1 MRRLFS
7 SIWEALGSLRKTT
20 TGSEHIAK
28 PIRRGPILSLILCG
42 GLLVAAIIVG
52 TMMMV
57 GEFRE
62 RALTNN
68 ERELENT
75 VLLLTRHFEQQ
86 FEDSEIVANDVIS
99 KMQFT
104 EIDSQETFRIWMSSH
119 DAHLILKSKVNVLS
133 YIGDVDIFDADGK
146 LINSSATWPLP
157 AISIADRAYFKNFK
171 SGAELKTAVA
181 EPARSQMTGNWSTVI
196 AHRLSGPN
204 GVFLGVMSRRI
215 DPAHFEK
222 FFASLALGSG
232 AAISM
237 FHNDG
242 TMLARYPRANSIIGK
257 KFRNAP
263 LVNKVLTEGGRQTLR
278 VQSPVDGTDRL
289 GSAAALSRL
298 PIVVIATTTVS
309 AALADWQAQTRFMI
323 SVAVLSALA
332 IALILY
338 LIIRQVTR
346 QNQESQQRLGLQ
358 KQQLDTALNNMT
370 QGLVLYDA
378 SARIILCN
386 QRYIDMYRLSTD
398 VVKPGCHFRD
408 LIQHR
413 QDTGSYD
420 GDVDEFCSA
429 IMRNVAQGKVTHMT
443 METGGRSYLIVNK
456 PLAQGGWVATIEDIT
471 ERRNVEQERD
481 RNYAFLRQI
490 IDHIPTQITVKDVRD
505 RRYLLVNRVAETHF
519 GLASDAIVGKTA
531 PEIFAKTIAD
541 AVTARDQLALQSAD
555 GLFVDE
561 MPWDGTTLGPRLMTS
576 TRIAIRD
583 QAGEPRYLVNVVD
596 DVTERRRADEK
607 IAHLAHYDALTDLPN
622 RVLFREQIERE
633 LQRTRGGEQFAL
645 LYIDIDEFKG
655 INDSLGHHVGDE
667 LLKAVAGRIRSC
679 LRESDLIARL
689 GGDEF
694 AVIQTG
700 VRNVRDAVEFVTRI
714 HESIRQPY
722 QCLGHQLSTDASIG
736 IALAPQDGTDLD
748 QLIKNAD
755 LAMYGAKAGGRRT
768 HRFFEP
774 AMDASAKARLAMEQ
788 DLRQALVD
796 GGFEIHYQPL
806 VDLHRDEVTGCE
818 ALLRWRHP
826 ERGMISPAEF
836 IPVAE
841 DTGLIVE
848 LGEWVL
854 KTACAEAAT
863 WPDHI
868 RVAVNVSPVQLKCPT
883 LALKIVSALENSG
896 LRASRLEIEITEAV
910 LIRDDETALTI
921 LHQLRD
927 IGVRI
932 ALDDFGTGYSSLSYL
947 KRFPFD
953 KIKIDSCF
961 ISDLA
966 EIDGSSAIVQAVVN
980 IAASRNMTTTAEGVE
995 TLEQKELLRAL
1006 GCTEMQG
1013 YLFSAAKPGAEVRHL
1028 FGPRPVTV
1036 TAVAR

>member
-1 MRRLFS
+1 MQKSNSGR
-7 SIWEALGSLRKTT
+7 WGSLAKAI
-20 TGSEHIAK
+20 GSHGLFASM
-28 PIRRGPILSLILCG
+28 RQGPILSLILCG
-42 GLLVAAIIVG
+42 GLLVATIIVG

-62 RALTNN
+62 RALTNS

-86 FEDSEIVANDVIS
+86 FEDSEIVANDVIAR
-99 KMQFT
+99 MQFS
-104 EIDSQETFRIWMSSH
+104 EIDSPETFRIWMSSH
-119 DAHLILKSKVNVLS
+119 DAHLILKSKVNLLS
-133 YIGDVDIFDADGK
+133 YIGTAGIFDADGK

-157 AISIADRAYFKNFK
+157 AISIADRSYFKSFK
-171 SGAELKTAVA
+171 SDAGLQIAVA
-181 EPARSQMTGNWSTVI
+181 ESARSPMTGDWSTVI
-196 AHRLSGPN
+196 AHRLSGRN
-204 GVFLGVMSRRI
+204 GVFLGVMARRI
-215 DPAHFEK
+215 DPAHFEE
-222 FFASLALGSG
+222 FFASVALGKG

-237 FHNDG
+237 FHTDG
-242 TMLARYPRANSIIGK
+242 TMLARYPNASSSVGQ

-263 LVNKVLTEGGRQTLR
+263 LLNKVLTDGGRQTLR
-278 VQSPVDGTDRL
+278 VKSPVDGTDRL
-289 GSAAALSRL
+289 GSAAPLRRL
-298 PIVVIATTTVS
+298 PIVVVATTTVS

-323 SVAVLSALA
+323 AAAVLSALV
-332 IALILY
+332 IAFMLF

-346 QNQESQQRLGLQ
+346 QNHESRQRLGLQ

-370 QGLVLYDA
+370 QGLVLYDG

-386 QRYIDMYRLSTD
+386 RRYIDMYGLSTD
-398 VVKPGCHFRD
+398 IVKPGCHFRD

-413 QDTGSYD
+413 QDTGTYD
-420 GDVDEFCSA
+420 GDVDEFCSS

-443 METGGRSYLIVNK
+443 MESGGRSYLIVNK

-471 ERRNVEQERD
+471 ERQHLEQERD

-490 IDHIPTQITVKDVRD
+490 IDHIPTQITVKDARD
-505 RRYLLVNRVAETHF
+505 RRYLLINRVAEAQF
-519 GLASDAIVGKTA
+519 GLSRDAIIGKTA
-531 PEIFAKTIAD
+531 HDLFPTAAAD
-541 AVTARDQLALQSAD
+541 FISADDDATLQSPD
-555 GLFVDE
+555 GLFRDE
-561 MPWDGTTLGPRLMTS
+561 HADLRESEALGKRFITS
-576 TRIAIRD
+576 RRIGIPD
-583 QAGEPRYLVNVVD
+583 QAGQTRYIINVVH

-633 LQRTRGGEQFAL
+633 LQRTSGGEQFAL

-655 INDSLGHHVGDE
+655 INDLLGHHVGDE
-667 LLKAVAGRIRSC
+667 LLKAVADRIRSC
-679 LRESDLIARL
+679 LGEGDLVARL

-700 VRNVRDAVEFVTRI
+700 VRNVDDVVEFVTRI
-714 HESIRQPY
+714 HELIRQPY

-774 AMDASAKARLAMEQ
+774 AMGASAKARLAMEQ
-788 DLRQALVD
+788 DLRQALAD

-806 VDLHRDEVTGCE
+806 VDLDSDEVTGCE

-883 LALKIVSALENSG
+883 LALKIASALANSG

-910 LIRDDETALTI
+910 LIHDDDTALAI
-921 LHQLRD
+921 LHQLRE

-953 KIKIDSCF
+953 KIKIDRCF
-961 ISDLA
+961 ISDITEA
-966 EIDGSSAIVQAVVN
+966 DGSSAIVQAVVN

-995 TLEQKELLRAL
+995 TPAQKDLLRAL

-1013 YLFSAAKPGAEVRHL
+1013 YLFSAAKPGADVKHL
-1028 FGPRPVTV
+1028 FGPHPVTV